1 MAKEPATVDI
11 ASIDPPNYFKAI
23 PGKKYPVGPEFRK
36 FDDNGKWVDSR
47 DGQPLSKIGFPRGGG
62 PKFLPHTL
70 VKPDGSRDKAAEAA
84 YRLSDE
90 YKAQVAR
97 RVAAIAATK
106 EANRIADLSRPPPE
120 KLSPEDSEKWV
131 TFRMSQ
137 LTPHALWVL
146 QGKLFGNDEKAKE
159 RAALEF
165 LDRGGFAKKTD
176 QNRIGAAP
184 VMILVGDA
192 VKALPWSQK
201 KAIQE
206 GTATEADF
214 KEEK

>member
-1 MAKEPATVDI
+1 MKKREY
-11 ASIDPPNYFKAI
+11 IDPTKIDPENYYRAI
-23 PGKKYPVGPEFRK
+23 PGKDYPVGPEFREL
-36 FDDNGKWVDSR
+36 DERGKWR
-47 DGQPLSKIGFPRGGG
+47 DCRDKQPLSKIGFPRGGG
-62 PKFLPHTL
+62 PAFLPHL
-70 VKPDGSRDKAAEAA
+70 RLREDGSRDKAAEAA
-84 YRLSDE
+84 YRLTPE
-90 YKAQVAR
+90 YKDLVQR
-97 RVAAIAATK
+97 RVAAIAAKK
-106 EANRIADLSRPPPE
+106 EENRLADLSRPPPE
-120 KLSPEDSEKWV
+120 KLSPEESEKWV

-146 QGKLFGNDEKAKE
+146 QQKLFGDDPKSQE

-192 VKALPWSQK
+192 VKSLPWAQNKPSQK
-201 KAIQE
+201 EPAVE
-206 GTATEADF
+206 TEF